1 MSLRQSVLVYDDD
14 ADMRELVPRVLRKQ
28 YDVITQSRLQDVVAE
43 VRHLKPDLILMDYY
57 MHSSDSSEVIRT
69 LKNDPATKD
78 IPIILFSSHK
88 HGDRLANELRVD
100 GFLAKPF
107 SLNGIRTC
115 VADMLER
122 MPVPLSQSR

>member
-1 MSLRQSVLVYDDD
+1 MSLRLSVLLYDDD

-57 MHSSDSSEVIRT
+57 MHTSDSSAVIRK
-69 LKNDPATKD
+69 LKSDPATVH

-88 HGDRLANELRVD
+88 HGDRLANELPVD
-100 GFLAKPF
+100 GFLPKPF
-107 SLNGIRTC
+107 SLNTIRTC
-115 VADMLER
+115 VAEVLDR
-122 MPVPLSQSR
+122 MAVPVNQPR